1 MMKIMPT
8 GSTFHLRSPASP
20 SLPTGLPE
28 QEQSRDQSVTL
39 SSQGLEKAKTRSD
52 LLAQHARIYGK
63 DSLASQL
70 RQEYLALG
78 EARFRL
84 ISPPEHYGAAEVQR
98 FSKTLDYLVS
108 LQKLT
113 GTETRSDKNP
123 FWEMSRDELAAIE
136 LDEEHYSMEERS
148 AAQRA
153 KWQKDTIYFT
163 RLIDYANSTHDLRP
177 LYKGY
182 LEFLDNITPVERL
195 NYPDGERESVAA
207 ELFQAEKEHGR
218 LPEALSL
225 WQLIDWPEDGKL
237 NTEHLLQPPAAEP
250 TSAVET
256 GPAEGQGNSRLR

>member
-1 MMKIMPT
+1 MKISPT
-8 GSTFHLRSPASP
+8 VYTYQSEVPAAVAPAISSSEGKQP
-20 SLPTGLPE
+20 LVE
-28 QEQSRDQSVTL
+28 SVTL
-39 SSQGLEKAKTRSD
+39 STQGLDKAKTDSELQMLHRR
-52 LLAQHARIYGK
+52 LYGEK
-63 DSLASQL
+63 GVGPQV

-78 EARFRL
+78 EDSFRL
-84 ISPPEHYGAAEVQR
+84 ISPPENYSAADIER
-98 FSKTLDYLVS
+98 FNKTLDYLVS

-113 GTETRSDKNP
+113 GTETRFDKNP

-136 LDEEHYSMEERS
+136 IDEEHYSKEERS

-153 KWQKDTIYFT
+153 KGQKDNIYFS